1 VSVDGADIRHRCDT
15 LPGSSGSPILSE
27 GSGRMLG
34 LHYGGSPN
42 PGPSTWNFGKRLSEI
57 ATRSRVLSAALAEQ
71 RQQEDVATRAA
82 AARTEAERRQQ
93 EAAMRAEVERRVKEQ
108 LEAERAKAAPA
119 VAATAPR
126 AAPAAPATAS
136 APRQPVQDGRWM
148 VEFTCGKTIEHPDLT
163 QLPPFSVKHEAR
175 MANGRLAARHEY
187 PFRLPGFTVVEEWSG
202 EYRDNR
208 FAMRISA
215 RATSPQSRDVHQW
228 EYEWTGGALQRLP
241 RQRIGLEG
249 ALFSFPKGSKMKS
262 RSCEGALSVLEG

>member
-1 VSVDGADIRHRCDT
+1 
-15 LPGSSGSPILSE
+15 
-27 GSGRMLG
+27 
-34 LHYGGSPN
+34 
-42 PGPSTWNFGKRLSEI
+42 
-57 ATRSRVLSAALAEQ
+57 
-71 RQQEDVATRAA
+71 
-82 AARTEAERRQQ
+82 
-93 EAAMRAEVERRVKEQ
+93 
-108 LEAERAKAAPA
+108 
-119 VAATAPR
+119 
-126 AAPAAPATAS
+126 
-136 APRQPVQDGRWM
+136 
-148 VEFTCGKTIEHPDLT
+148 
-163 QLPPFSVKHEAR
+163 
-175 MANGRLAARHEY
+175 MANGRLAARREY